1 VRPRTAVQAPGQAVG
16 VLASLPAAGLPSFL
30 ELNHTVPTSPSHPA
44 LDPNRTIQRAHGGPP
59 DRVELLQRV
68 GRAGHGRIILTS
80 TPTRKTS
87 RRTHLWWCRALPAP
101 AAALLVTRACR
112 GPRRLGARSR
122 MVEKVTGLAL
132 AGRSSPRRRRLFC
145 RPRRPCPRRAPSSGT
160 HRSPTVNSGQ
170 LLQPRNWIIAC
181 RWAAGQC
188 FPSSRHSESDPL
200 EGAFKNSGLGCR
212 PGCYPGRSPG
222 LRRCG
227 VPDAAGPSPATGS
240 RDAARSPG

>member
-1 VRPRTAVQAPGQAVG
+1 MGSPARCHQRLLRRFRLVGSDGWGRSEVRVRPRTAVQAPGQAVG

-59 DRVELLQRV
+59 DRVELLQCV

-122 MVEKVTGLAL
+122 MAEKVTGLAL

-145 RPRRPCPRRAPSSGT
+145 RPRRPCPRRAPKQRYTPVANGQQ
-160 HRSPTVNSGQ
+160 RSAS
-170 LLQPRNWIIAC
+170 
-181 RWAAGQC
+181 AA
-188 FPSSRHSESDPL
+188 
-200 EGAFKNSGLGCR
+200 
-212 PGCYPGRSPG
+212 
-222 LRRCG
+222 
-227 VPDAAGPSPATGS
+227 
-240 RDAARSPG
+240 